1 MTISIQAPAE
11 ADRDDWER
19 LYRGYAAF
27 YEVPMNDRILDSVWG
42 WLFDPARQFY
52 CILARDAGGAVGL
65 MHYRAMLSPL
75 RGAVVG
81 FLDDLYV
88 EPAARGGGVVNR
100 LFAELESRARAHG
113 WPVVRWITRDN
124 NYRAR
129 SVYDRVATRTD
140 WITYELLPLQ
150 DDIAGSSGATSGQP
164 PGARPQD

>member
-1 MTISIQAPAE
+1 MTISIQTPSH

-19 LYRGYAAF
+19 LYRGYAQF
-27 YEVPMNDRILDSVWG
+27 YQVPMNDRILQNVWEWISDG
-42 WLFDPARQFY
+42 GKEFY
-52 CILARDAGGAVGL
+52 CIMAKDESGAGVGL
-65 MHYRAMLSPL
+65 MHYRAMPSPL
-75 RGAVVG
+75 RGTMAG

-100 LFAELESRARAHG
+100 LFEELRARARQHG

-140 WITYELLPLQ
+140 WITYELNPKK
-150 DDIAGSSGATSGQP
+150 S
-164 PGARPQD
+164 